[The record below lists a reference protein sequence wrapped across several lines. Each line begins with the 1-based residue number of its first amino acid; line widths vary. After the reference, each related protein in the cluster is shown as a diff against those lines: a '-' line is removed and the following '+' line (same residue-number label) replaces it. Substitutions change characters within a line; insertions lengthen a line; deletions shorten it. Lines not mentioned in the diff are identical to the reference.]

1 MAALD
6 RADRVLVVAGT
17 EVCGVFPLEPIAN
30 NPVSCGLPRF
40 NSLTSSRI
48 ALTQYSHQ
56 LVVAVIYTEAL
67 PALLVAVAA
76 VVIYAA
82 AAKLGEQVAPVTIVP
97 HLEGNTLAA
106 DVLTDQAAE

>member
-1 MAALD
+1 M
-6 RADRVLVVAGT
+6 
-17 EVCGVFPLEPIAN
+17 
-30 NPVSCGLPRF
+30 
-40 NSLTSSRI
+40 
-48 ALTQYSHQ
+48 
-56 LVVAVIYTEAL
+56 IYAEAL